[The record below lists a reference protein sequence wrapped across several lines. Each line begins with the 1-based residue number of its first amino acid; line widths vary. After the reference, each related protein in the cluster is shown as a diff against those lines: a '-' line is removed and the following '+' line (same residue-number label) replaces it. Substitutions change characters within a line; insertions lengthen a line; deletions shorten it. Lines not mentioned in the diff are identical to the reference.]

1 MSGRD
6 LDCERAL
13 ALLQDYLKREA
24 DPTLAVVIERHLEAC
39 ADCLTHV
46 KFERNFLLMLKA
58 RAADLRCPDALRA
71 RIAEALQR
79 E

>member
-1 MSGRD
+1 MTE

-13 ALLQDYLKREA
+13 ALMQDYLKREA
-24 DPTLAVVIERHLEAC
+24 DPGQAEVIERHLEAC
-39 ADCLTHV
+39 AGCLTHA
-46 KFERNFLLMLKA
+46 KFERNFLRMLQA

-71 RIAEALQR
+71 RIAEALRR